1 MHKSLYVCSAPWGSR
16 PPTGQQG
23 CIFSSVA
30 TDKRSASSADLAAG
44 LVDEAQ
50 RPAHLELDLPK
61 QEVKELAIRNGVAFG
76 LFAVAG
82 LLLTLG
88 IFVGIPVLVV
98 VWIPNHVVAA
108 AIWIGAYVLVALI
121 LALVGRLML
130 KLAPPQ
136 RTIASLKETKE
147 WVLRQISSSAR

>member
-1 MHKSLYVCSAPWGSR
+1 
-16 PPTGQQG
+16 
-23 CIFSSVA
+23 VA
-30 TDKRSASSADLAAG
+30 TDKSSASSADLAAG

-50 RPAHLELDLPK
+50 RLAHLELDLAK
-61 QEVKELAIRNGVAFG
+61 QELKELAIRNGVAFG

-82 LLLTLG
+82 LFLTLG

>member
-1 MHKSLYVCSAPWGSR
+1 
-16 PPTGQQG
+16 
-23 CIFSSVA
+23 VA
-30 TDKRSASSADLAAG
+30 TDKSSASSADLAAG
-44 LVDEAQ
+44 LVDEGQ
-50 RPAHLELDLPK
+50 RLVHLELDLAK
-61 QEVKELAIRNGVAFG
+61 QELKELAIRNGVAIA

-98 VWIPNHVVAA
+98 VWIPNHVLAA

-121 LALVGRLML
+121 LALVGRVML
-130 KLAPPQ
+130 KLAPPE

-147 WVLRQISSSAR
+147 WVVRQISSSAR